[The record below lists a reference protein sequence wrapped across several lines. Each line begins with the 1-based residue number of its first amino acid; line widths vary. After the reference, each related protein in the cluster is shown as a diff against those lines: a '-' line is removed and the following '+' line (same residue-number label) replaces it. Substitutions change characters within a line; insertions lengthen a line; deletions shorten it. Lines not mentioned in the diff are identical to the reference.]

1 MVAGPAGAEVV
12 GSRGLGGVLMSTDTW
27 NSWVRPLVL
36 AFLPAA
42 AAALIAWGTIQSE
55 VGNIREDVA
64 RIERHVTV
72 LEREQR
78 GLGNDV
84 SARLAGQLV
93 LETSLDAIK
102 HQLARIER
110 RLETNA
116 R

>member
-1 MVAGPAGAEVV
+1 
-12 GSRGLGGVLMSTDTW
+12 MSTDTW

-42 AAALIAWGTIQSE
+42 AAALIAWGTIQAE
-55 VGNIREDVA
+55 VGNVRDDVV
-64 RIERHVTV
+64 R
-72 LEREQR
+72 LERQVTKLEEER
-78 GLGNDV
+78 RELRSDV